1 VTAPPAADRR
11 DRTRNHLSRIVAALV
26 KGAASTAASVIAV
39 LLIIVWVVVGLGVGF
54 TDRWLSVL
62 FAVTSAVTFVM
73 VFVIQHSTGRQLR
86 AVLLKLDGLIHAEPD
101 ADDQLI
107 AAERRPL
114 HEQDHLERDAP
125 ARRASAA
132 TSA

>member
-11 DRTRNHLSRIVAALV
+11 NRTRNHLSRIVAAV
-26 KGAASTAASVIAV
+26 VTGAASTITSVAAV
-39 LLIIVWVVVGLGVGF
+39 LLMIVWVVVGLGAGF

-73 VFVIQHSTGRQLR
+73 VFVIQHTTGRQLR
-86 AVLLKLDGLIHAEPD
+86 AVLLKLDTLIHAQPD
-101 ADDQLI
+101 ADDELI

-114 HEQDHLERDAP
+114 HEQDHLERDAS
-125 ARRASAA
+125 ARRASTA